1 MFRRDFFSSLTL
13 AGLAGAS
20 STKSRT
26 FGRTV
31 RKSYKAERFTCKGCA
46 FGLEVRL
53 RELNGVKLAYAT
65 YPECDVV
72 VEFDDT
78 VVGDQQIKGAAIELG
93 YLLKDSA

>member
-20 STKSRT
+20 ASKSHTTTKA
-26 FGRTV
+26 V

-53 RELNGVKLAYAT
+53 RELNGIKLAYAT

-78 VVGDQQIKGAAIELG
+78 VIGDQQIKAAAEELG
-93 YLLKDSA
+93 YRLKDSA